1 MVSEVKPVVQAGA
14 YAALAYAG
22 TLAGYSTAAQA
33 VASPLFGGY
42 LRHLLHY
49 ELAPQA
55 GSEALLQQLAQPTA
69 VLSLQPLTEN
79 GSQQWLPLLLTTAE
93 QRLQAGEAVDAVCFT
108 VAAWLRFTMGFDGK
122 GDTLQVV
129 DPLAEQLMQIRL
141 QHWDHIDELVDQY
154 LQVQPLFS
162 AALRDSVLF
171 RDRLTYWLS
180 YILANGM
187 VTALQTL
194 VLEVQDYSAAPRLAG
209 GSV

>member
-1 MVSEVKPVVQAGA
+1 MVSEVKPLIQAGA

-22 TLAGYSTAAQA
+22 TLAGYSTVAQA
-33 VASPLFGGY
+33 ASNPLFSRY

-49 ELAPQA
+49 ELALTE
-55 GSEALLQQLAQPTA
+55 SDALLQQLAQPA
-69 VLSLQPLTEN
+69 GSLSLAPLTEN
-79 GSQQWLPLLLTTAE
+79 GSQQLLPPLLTATE
-93 QRLQAGEAVDAVCFT
+93 QRLQAGKGIDAMCFT

-129 DPLAEQLMQIRL
+129 DPLAERLMQIRL
-141 QHWDHIDELVDQY
+141 VHWDHIDELVDQY

-162 AALRDSVLF
+162 AVLRDNALF

-180 YILANGM
+180 YILANGL

>member
-1 MVSEVKPVVQAGA
+1 MVSEVKSVVQAGA
-14 YAALAYAG
+14 YTALAYAG
-22 TLAGYSTAAQA
+22 TLAGYSTAAQ
-33 VASPLFGGY
+33 VVSNPLFERY
-42 LRHLLHY
+42 LRHLLRY

-55 GSEALLQQLAQPTA
+55 SIDALLRQLAQPESD
-69 VLSLQPLTEN
+69 LKLQLLTEN
-79 GSQQWLPLLLTTAE
+79 GSQQGLPLLLATAE
-93 QRLQAGEAVDAVCFT
+93 QRLSHDEAVEAICFT

-129 DPLAEQLMQIRL
+129 DPLAERLMQIRL
-141 QHWDHIDELVDQY
+141 VHWDHIDELVEQY

-162 AALRDSVLF
+162 AVLRDNALF

-180 YILANGM
+180 YILANGL

-209 GSV
+209 GKI